1 MNEVPQYSTL
11 MLPLLNALGEGREM
25 TINQI
30 RNAVIDQLGLS
41 SEALSQRLPSGTQT
55 VYDNRMGWARTYLFK
70 AGLLER
76 PRRATY
82 AISETGKNVLLNPP
96 ASIDVD
102 FLSSFQGFNQFIGKS
117 KTEKGD
123 SAVIESIERKLT
135 PDEQIENG
143 VKQIQREL
151 KNDILARVKQLT
163 PEGFEQLVLY
173 LLVGMGYGG
182 SIADVQ
188 GVARGADGG
197 IDGVVNQDHLGLDR
211 IYIQAK
217 RWEGSV
223 GSPVIQR
230 FAGSLDE
237 QGAKKGVVMTT
248 STFSQPALDSVNRIK
263 DKRIIL
269 VDGQRMAELML
280 KHSIGASTKQSIV
293 IQRLD
298 EEFFLELED

>member
-1 MNEVPQYSTL
+1 
-11 MLPLLNALGEGREM
+11 MLPLLQVMGNGQEM
-25 TINQI
+25 TTNQM
-30 RNAVIDQLGLS
+30 RNGVAERLSLS
-41 SEALSQRLPSGTQT
+41 SEALSLLLPSGTQT
-55 VYDNRMGWARTYLFK
+55 VFSNRMGWARTYLFK
-70 AGLLER
+70 AGLIQR

-82 AISETGKNVLLNPP
+82 SISDSGKKVLLNPP
-96 ASIDVD
+96 ASIDED
-102 FLSSFQGFNQFIGKS
+102 FLSSFDEFKQFIDKPQYNR
-117 KTEKGD
+117 EKPIVSDG
-123 SAVIESIERKLT
+123 EKKLT
-135 PDEQIENG
+135 PDEQIESG
-143 VKQIQREL
+143 IKQIQREL
-151 KNDILARVKQLT
+151 KDEILARVKQLP

-182 SIADVQ
+182 SISDVQ

-197 IDGVVNQDHLGLDR
+197 IDGVVNQDYLGLDR

-280 KHSIGASTKQSIV
+280 KHNIGASTKQSIV

-298 EEFFLELED
+298 EDFFLELEN

>member
-1 MNEVPQYSTL
+1 MNTIPPYHTL
-11 MLPLLNALGEGREM
+11 MLPLLQVMGNGQEM
-25 TINQI
+25 TTNQM
-30 RNAVIDQLGLS
+30 RNGVAERLSLS
-41 SEALSQRLPSGTQT
+41 SEALSLLLPSGTQT
-55 VYDNRMGWARTYLFK
+55 VFSNRMGWARTYLFK
-70 AGLLER
+70 AGLIQR

-82 AISETGKNVLLNPP
+82 SISDSGKKVLLNPP
-96 ASIDVD
+96 ASIDED
-102 FLSSFQGFNQFIGKS
+102 FLSSFDEFKQFIDKPQYNR
-117 KTEKGD
+117 EKPIVSDG
-123 SAVIESIERKLT
+123 EKKLT
-135 PDEQIENG
+135 PDEQIESG
-143 VKQIQREL
+143 IKQIQREL
-151 KNDILARVKQLT
+151 KDEILARVKQLP

-182 SIADVQ
+182 SISDVQ

-197 IDGVVNQDHLGLDR
+197 IDGVVNQDYLGLDR

-280 KHSIGASTKQSIV
+280 KHNIGASTKQSIV

-298 EEFFLELED
+298 EDFFLELEN

>member
-1 MNEVPQYSTL
+1 MSTIPPYHIL
-11 MLPLLNALGEGREM
+11 MLPLLQVMGNGQEM
-25 TINQI
+25 TTNQM
-30 RNAVIDQLGLS
+30 RSAVAELLSLS
-41 SEALSQRLPSGTQT
+41 SEALSLLLPSGTQT
-55 VYDNRMGWARTYLFK
+55 VFSNRVGWARTYLFK
-70 AGLLER
+70 AGLIQR

-82 AISETGKNVLLNPP
+82 SISESGKKVLLNPP
-96 ASIDVD
+96 ASIDEE
-102 FLSSFQGFNQFIGKS
+102 FLSSFDDFKQFIDKPQIN
-117 KTEKGD
+117 KEKPVVSEG
-123 SAVIESIERKLT
+123 EKKLT
-135 PDEQIENG
+135 PDEQIESG
-143 VKQIQREL
+143 IKQIQREL
-151 KNDILARVKQLT
+151 KDDILARVKQLP

-248 STFSQPALDSVNRIK
+248 STFSQPALDCVNRIK

-280 KHSIGASTKQSIV
+280 KHNIGASIKQSIV

-298 EEFFLELED
+298 EDFFLELES

>member
-1 MNEVPQYSTL
+1 MNTIPPYHTL
-11 MLPLLNALGEGREM
+11 MLPLLQVMGNGQEM
-25 TINQI
+25 TTNQM
-30 RNAVIDQLGLS
+30 RNGVAERLSLS
-41 SEALSQRLPSGTQT
+41 SEVLSLLLPSGTQT
-55 VYDNRMGWARTYLFK
+55 VFSNRMGWARTYLFK
-70 AGLLER
+70 AGLIQR

-82 AISETGKNVLLNPP
+82 SISDSGKKVLLNPP
-96 ASIDVD
+96 ASIDED
-102 FLSSFQGFNQFIGKS
+102 FLSSFDEFKQFIDKPQYN
-117 KTEKGD
+117 KEKPVVSDG
-123 SAVIESIERKLT
+123 EKKLT
-135 PDEQIENG
+135 PDEQIESG
-143 VKQIQREL
+143 IKQIQREL
-151 KNDILARVKQLT
+151 KDEILARVKQLP

-182 SIADVQ
+182 SISDVQ

-280 KHSIGASTKQSIV
+280 KHNIGASTKQSIV

-298 EEFFLELED
+298 EDFFLELEN

>member
-1 MNEVPQYSTL
+1 MNTIPQYHTL
-11 MLPLLNALGEGREM
+11 MLPLLQVMGNGQEM
-25 TINQI
+25 TTNQM
-30 RNAVIDQLGLS
+30 RNGVAERLSLS
-41 SEALSQRLPSGTQT
+41 SEALSLLLPSGTQT
-55 VYDNRMGWARTYLFK
+55 VFSNRMGWARTYLFK
-70 AGLLER
+70 AGLIQR

-82 AISETGKNVLLNPP
+82 SISDSGKKVLLNPP
-96 ASIDVD
+96 ASIDED
-102 FLSSFQGFNQFIGKS
+102 FLSSFDEFKQFIDKPQYN
-117 KTEKGD
+117 KEKPVVSDG
-123 SAVIESIERKLT
+123 EKKLT
-135 PDEQIENG
+135 PDEQIESG
-143 VKQIQREL
+143 IKQIQREL
-151 KNDILARVKQLT
+151 KDEILARVKQLP

-280 KHSIGASTKQSIV
+280 KHNIGASTKQSIV

-298 EEFFLELED
+298 EDFFLELEN